1 MTAFFFYNKLINDEL
16 INKINEHY
24 QICDGYILVTQYD
37 KENNVL
43 KINENSS
50 NNNIVLPGKI
60 VNFNMKL
67 EDILNKLNQIEDIRF
82 NNKNKNDKY
91 TLDTVWASKIK
102 GGLCKT
108 YIIY

>member
-1 MTAFFFYNKLINDEL
+1 MTSFFFYNKLINHEL
-16 INKINEHY
+16 INKINEHF

-43 KINENSS
+43 EINENASK
-50 NNNIVLPGKI
+50 NNTVLPGKI

-82 NNKNKNDKY
+82 KNKNDKY
-91 TLDTVWASKIK
+91 TLDTVWTSKIK
-102 GGLCKT
+102 GGVCKT

>member
-1 MTAFFFYNKLINDEL
+1 MRWI
-16 INKINEHY
+16 
-24 QICDGYILVTQYD
+24 YILVTQYD

-43 KINENSS
+43 EINENTSK
-50 NNNIVLPGKI
+50 NNIVLPGKI

-82 NNKNKNDKY
+82 NNKNDKY

-102 GGLCKT
+102 GGVCKT